1 VVRSLGIGGWVVAM
15 TTRTTTTRAASGRA
29 APRTVELTAAAAGRA
44 LAAGLGAVALLRR
57 GKPLHPRGEICRAL
71 VEVTDPLPGAGPFAG
86 STGTYDGL
94 GRHATAIGLP
104 APLPDVD
111 GLALRFPVDGRDAD
125 LLFAATGTGRWTQHV
140 LAPHR
145 SGAAVPLTTL
155 LPFETG
161 AGRVVLGLF
170 PTGVGYDLQVSL
182 RSGPWRRLGRVSLA
196 PLDVEDPR
204 ELRFDPIRNTPPG
217 LGIHPALVR
226 LRDPAYV
233 AARRR
238 S

>member
-1 VVRSLGIGGWVVAM
+1 VVRSLGIGGWVVGM
-15 TTRTTTTRAASGRA
+15 TTRTTTRAASGRTVSSRA
-29 APRTVELTAAAAGRA
+29 AELAAGAAGRA
-44 LAAGLGAVALLRR
+44 LAAGLGTVALLRR
-57 GKPLHPRGEICRAL
+57 GKPLHPRGDICRAF

-86 STGTYDGL
+86 STGTYAGL
-94 GRHATAIGLP
+94 ARHATAIGLP

-111 GLALRFPVDGRDAD
+111 GLALRFPVDDRDAD
-125 LLFAATGTGRWTQHV
+125 LLFAATGTGRWTQHL

-145 SGAAVPLTTL
+145 SGATVPLTTL

-161 AGRVVLGLF
+161 AGRLVLGLF
-170 PTGVGYDLQVSL
+170 PAGSGYDLRVSV
-182 RSGPWRRLGRVSLA
+182 RSGPWRPLGRVGLA
-196 PLDVEDPR
+196 PLDVEDPP

-233 AARRR
+233 AARRH

>member
-1 VVRSLGIGGWVVAM
+1 M
-15 TTRTTTTRAASGRA
+15 TTRTTTARAASARA
-29 APRTVELTAAAAGRA
+29 VELAAGAAGRA
-44 LAAGLGAVALLRR
+44 LAVGLGTVALLRR
-57 GKPLHPRGEICRAL
+57 GKPLHPRGEIHRAL

-94 GRHATAIGLP
+94 GRHATAMGLP

-145 SGAAVPLTTL
+145 SGATVPLTTL

-161 AGRVVLGLF
+161 AGRLVLGLF
-170 PTGVGYDLQVSL
+170 PTGAGYDLRVSPG
-182 RSGPWRRLGRVSLA
+182 SGPWRPLGRVSLA
-196 PLDVEDPR
+196 PLDVEDPH
-204 ELRFDPIRNTPPG
+204 ELRFDPIRNAPPG
-217 LGIHPALVR
+217 LDVHPALVR